1 MTSKRH
7 LLLRAA
13 RVHSCF
19 AGVHVARRGVLKHE
33 RHDMKKILILT
44 IGLGALVSLTGCVN
58 GYTRCPGTRAR
69 VESIYQST
77 RTAGAASVICAFP
90 QMMSDAP
97 SDYRFMA
104 LNLLTIPLGVAVLAD
119 AMCEAAVDTVCLP
132 ADLAIAKCR
141 EKEEEP

>member
-1 MTSKRH
+1 M
-7 LLLRAA
+7 
-13 RVHSCF
+13 
-19 AGVHVARRGVLKHE
+19 
-33 RHDMKKILILT
+33 LT
-44 IGLGALVSLTGCVN
+44 ALASLTGCVN
-58 GYTRCPGTRAR
+58 CYTRSPGTSTR

-119 AMCEAAVDTVCLP
+119 AVCEAAVDTVCLP
-132 ADLAIAKCR
+132 ADFAIAKHR
-141 EKEEEP
+141 ESEDEQ

>member
-1 MTSKRH
+1 
-7 LLLRAA
+7 
-13 RVHSCF
+13 
-19 AGVHVARRGVLKHE
+19 
-33 RHDMKKILILT
+33 MKKILILT

-97 SDYRFMA
+97 SDYRFQSY
-104 LNLLTIPLGVAVLAD
+104 NLLTVPLGVAVLVD
-119 AMCEAAVDTVCLP
+119 AVCEAAVDTVCLP
-132 ADLAIAKCR
+132 ADFVIAKHR
-141 EKEEEP
+141 ERKEVQ